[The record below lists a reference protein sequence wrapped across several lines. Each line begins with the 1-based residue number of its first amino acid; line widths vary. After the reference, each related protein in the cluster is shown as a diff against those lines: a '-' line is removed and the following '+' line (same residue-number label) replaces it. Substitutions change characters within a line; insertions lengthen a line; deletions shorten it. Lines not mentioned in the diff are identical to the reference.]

1 MVHCAGCRSEFTLSG
16 YTTHL
21 QRTANP
27 SCQRI
32 NDQNMRDLPD
42 DSDDEED
49 QAPAVQFA
57 GDYFGTYQEEDF
69 DMDQNAEPADPNDS
83 ENLDEDEMPKLQE
96 VLFSDSESED
106 EGEDDFDGHW
116 EPNVPALDFEHLPGV
131 AKGAGVAGIA
141 AAAANEHDEATK
153 VPTPAERAAGE
164 EQVQFTDGDAGAP
177 LRRGEPGYESYKAKL
192 GDPDNVWAPFTSKLE
207 WELAQWA
214 KLRGPGSTAFT
225 DLLKIGGIT
234 ERLGLS
240 YKNSRELNNI
250 IDSKIPG
257 RPKFKRKEVI
267 VGGEAY
273 DVYFRD
279 ILECVRALYGDPEF
293 AAHLKVAPE
302 RHYADED
309 QTIRLYHDMHTG
321 KWWWATQRELEK
333 RRKGATVIPIIISSD
348 KTLLTLFRNRTA
360 YPVYLTIGNIPKDIR
375 RKPSRQAQI
384 LLAYLPTSKLEHIT
398 VKASRRRILTN
409 LFHTCMAKILEPLKG
424 AGSEGMVVVSG
435 DGVARRG
442 HPILAAYVGD
452 YPEQLLVGCVK
463 NMDCPQCPEAAKNLG
478 DAPVAG
484 EPEKFRDLNAILD
497 ALAAFDEDP
506 AEFVKKCKAAGIKP
520 VIHPFWEG
528 LPFVDIYKSITPDV
542 LHQLYQGVMKHLKA
556 WIIEA
561 FGAAEIDARCRR
573 LPPNHNIR
581 NFMNGIS
588 HISRVTGQEHDQM
601 CRFLLGIIIDIPLP
615 KNLNSGRLIRSVRA
629 LLDFLYLSQY
639 PVHSTE
645 TLAQQDDALAR
656 FHENKG
662 IFIDLGIRT
671 NFNLPKLH
679 FLRHYSLGTK
689 RFGTTDNFNTETTER
704 LHIDFAKD
712 AYRATNHKD
721 EYPQMTRWLERKE
734 KILLH
739 AKFIRWRELGQPST
753 PSVPPGIE
761 FDRTLK
767 MTLHPTRES
776 VPFDKLIQD
785 YGAQFFRDALA
796 RFVVSTNH
804 PEYSAR
810 QIETY
815 SANLA
820 MPFRRVPVYHKI
832 KWVTEHLPDATIDSV
847 HATPVTKNTRGKPV
861 PGRFD
866 TVLVN
871 LGTGKETGVD
881 GYRVGQVRCIFSI
894 PEKQVQ
900 QIFNAG
906 ITVPKYLVYIEW
918 FTAFKS
924 RPEPNHLLYKISRAE
939 NRDGDRMSSIIP
951 IDNIRRSVHLFPKFG
966 LVAPREWTS
975 SNVLEECATF
985 FVSCFTDRH
994 SYVTIY

>member
-1 MVHCAGCRSEFTLSG
+1 
-16 YTTHL
+16 
-21 QRTANP
+21 
-27 SCQRI
+27 
-32 NDQNMRDLPD
+32 
-42 DSDDEED
+42 
-49 QAPAVQFA
+49 
-57 GDYFGTYQEEDF
+57 
-69 DMDQNAEPADPNDS
+69 MDQNAEPADPNDS

-164 EQVQFTDGDAGAP
+164 EQVRQRPIIVEFTDGDAGAP

-384 LLAYLPTSKLEHIT
+384 LLAYLPTIEAGAHYCESFTPAHPHKPLSYVHGQDSGAAERCWFRRHGGCERRW
-398 VKASRRRILTN
+398 SRQ
-409 LFHTCMAKILEPLKG
+409 
-424 AGSEGMVVVSG
+424 AGTSDPCG
-435 DGVARRG
+435 
-442 HPILAAYVGD
+442 
-452 YPEQLLVGCVK
+452 
-463 NMDCPQCPEAAKNLG
+463 CPEAAKNLG

-985 FVSCFTDRH
+985 FFSCANTAA
-994 SYVTIY
+994 SASI

>member
-1 MVHCAGCRSEFTLSG
+1 
-16 YTTHL
+16 
-21 QRTANP
+21 
-27 SCQRI
+27 
-32 NDQNMRDLPD
+32 
-42 DSDDEED
+42 
-49 QAPAVQFA
+49 
-57 GDYFGTYQEEDF
+57 
-69 DMDQNAEPADPNDS
+69 MDQNAEPADPNDS

-164 EQVQFTDGDAGAP
+164 EQVRQRPIIVEFTDGDAGAP

-588 HISRVTGQEHDQM
+588 HISRFI
-601 CRFLLGIIIDIPLP
+601 RP
-615 KNLNSGRLIRSVRA
+615 RLWRSRTMLWLDSTRTRA
-629 LLDFLYLSQY
+629 YLSISASE
-639 PVHSTE
+639 PI
-645 TLAQQDDALAR
+645 L
-656 FHENKG
+656 
-662 IFIDLGIRT
+662 IF
-671 NFNLPKLH
+671 PKLH

-881 GYRVGQVRCIFSI
+881 GYRVGQV
-894 PEKQVQ
+894 Q

-918 FTAFKS
+918 FTRLQVPS
-924 RPEPNHLLYKISRAE
+924 RTEPSALQNLSGGKQR
-939 NRDGDRMSSIIP
+939 
-951 IDNIRRSVHLFPKFG
+951 
-966 LVAPREWTS
+966 W
-975 SNVLEECATF
+975 
-985 FVSCFTDRH
+985 
-994 SYVTIY
+994 